1 LLSSRTPIRKIVKKP
16 LRSLG
21 KPMSL
26 AVLRKLLIAVR
37 DSSYKRRRM
46 LVRSSLKKRLN
57 S

>member
-1 LLSSRTPIRKIVKKP
+1 LLSSRTPIRKIVKRP
-16 LRSLG
+16 SRSLG

-37 DSSYKRRRM
+37 DSSSKRRRV